1 MLLLQSTAVGISCK
15 KHPKMRGDQKM
26 TIKEISEKFEISKS
40 SLYDKFKRHKNKELV
55 GHFTDEKGGNIEL
68 DDFAV
73 NFLRP
78 AKPQIEFLTKENAK
92 LSDENNELREK
103 SEEQR
108 KKIEMLGYD
117 KGFLEQFYDMDRKR
131 FMEQIEN
138 LTGDARVN
146 TDKISELTDRV
157 SALEDE
163 LAAVT
168 EERDSLKVTVEE
180 QGKKLS
186 ELTAKKG
193 LFRR

>member
-1 MLLLQSTAVGISCK
+1 MLLSQSTTVGISCK
-15 KHPKMRGDQKM
+15 KAPKKKGDDRM

-78 AKPQIEFLTKENAK
+78 AKPQIEFLSKENKK
-92 LSDENNELREK
+92 LFDENNELREK

-146 TDKISELTDRV
+146 TDKISELTDKI
-157 SALEDE
+157 SALENK

-168 EERDSLKVTVEE
+168 EERDSLKVTVEK
-180 QGKKLS
+180 QDKKIS

>member
-1 MLLLQSTAVGISCK
+1 
-15 KHPKMRGDQKM
+15 M
-26 TIKEISEKFEISKS
+26 TIKEMSENFGISKS

-131 FMEQIEN
+131 FMEQIEK

-180 QGKKLS
+180 QGKRLS

>member
-1 MLLLQSTAVGISCK
+1 MFLFIKKYLSFSFNSVVG
-15 KHPKMRGDQKM
+15 R
-26 TIKEISEKFEISKS
+26 
-40 SLYDKFKRHKNKELV
+40 
-55 GHFTDEKGGNIEL
+55 FTDERGGNIEL

-73 NFLRP
+73 NFLCP
-78 AKPQIEFLTKENAK
+78 AKPQIEFLSKENAR

-103 SEEQR
+103 AEEQR

-131 FMEQIEN
+131 FMDQIEN

-146 TDKISELTDRV
+146 ADKISGLTNKV
-157 SALEDE
+157 NALKSE

-180 QGKKLS
+180 QEKKLS